1 MDNFVVAAT
10 FFTALTALISCAV
23 AWRQHAWNK
32 RNYLASVKP
41 YLSDFLDEKTEPLT
55 FSYTLTNKGL
65 GPALIQS
72 FEMTWD
78 GASITMKEL
87 QSKLEDKLG
96 KRFGVQV
103 GEFSEHFAI
112 AANENFLVLS
122 FWQLED
128 DRNLYFLATRE
139 SIKETRNELLEFCR
153 LKVSYKSFLSNEVQ
167 VFETTLL
174 ESLADEL
181 QKNSVE

>member
-1 MDNFVVAAT
+1 MNSFVVIAT
-10 FFTALTALISCAV
+10 FFTALTAAISCAV

-41 YLSDFLDEKTEPLT
+41 YLSDFLDEKTNPLI

-78 GASITMKEL
+78 GKAITMKEL
-87 QSKLEDKLG
+87 QSKLEEKLG

-112 AANENFLVLS
+112 AANESFLVIS

-128 DRNLYFLATRE
+128 DKNLQFLVSPD
-139 SIKETRNELLEFCR
+139 SIKEVRQDLLKFCR

-174 ESLADEL
+174 ESLADEVK
-181 QKNSVE
+181 KNSAA